1 MLMSSGGKT
10 ENHVG
15 IMAHLSV
22 SPWIINGLFMMV
34 GVEAITKD
42 VLSIS
47 GTEHLTSQK
56 LGTSLILKYVTIP

>member
-10 ENHVG
+10 ENQVG
-15 IMAHLSV
+15 IMAHPNV
-22 SPWIINGLFMMV
+22 SPWIINGLFMMA
-34 GVEAITKD
+34 GVDAVTKD

-56 LGTSLILKYVTIP
+56 LGTSPILQYFTIP